1 MDHMKLTDELRQ
13 QLMEAA
19 VWKNDEISARLD
31 ESAEVAEVEEAAETQ
46 EVVHPSGKK
55 LKVTPTQALNRAK
68 YAERGNAPGK
78 RKGVEDDTEYEDG
91 EDAEELEEA
100 AHVCPLCV
108 SQLDES
114 IDEERILEHLNV
126 VLGLVDRLSQLNEG
140 DEDIE
145 SVIDETIAELLFA
158 DEEE

>member
-1 MDHMKLTDELRQ
+1 MDHMKLTDELRN
-13 QLMEAA
+13 QLMESA
-19 VWKNDEISARLD
+19 VWKDEKIASRLD
-31 ESAEVAEVEEAAETQ
+31 ESGEVEESEELEEAE
-46 EVVHPSGKK
+46 E
-55 LKVTPTQALNRAK
+55 
-68 YAERGNAPGK
+68 
-78 RKGVEDDTEYEDG
+78 
-91 EDAEELEEA
+91 AEELEEG

-145 SVIDETIAELLFA
+145 SVIDETIAELLFT

>member
-19 VWKNDEISARLD
+19 VWKDTEIVARLD
-31 ESAEVAEVEEAAETQ
+31 ESAEVAEVEEAADGTQ
-46 EVVHPSGKK
+46 EVVHPSGRK
-55 LKVTPTQALNRAK
+55 LTVTHKQAAARAK
-68 YAERGNAPGK
+68 YAKKDIAK
-78 RKGVEDDTEYEDG
+78 KDIEDDTEYEDG

-100 AHVCPLCV
+100 SAHVCPLCV
-108 SQLDES
+108 SELDES

-126 VLGLVDRLSQLNEG
+126 VLGLVDRLSQLQEG

-145 SVIDETIAELLFA
+145 SVIDETIAELLFT

>member
-1 MDHMKLTDELRQ
+1 MDHMKLTDELRN
-13 QLMEAA
+13 QLMESA
-19 VWKNDEISARLD
+19 VWKDEKIASRLD
-31 ESAEVAEVEEAAETQ
+31 ESGEVEESEELEEAE
-46 EVVHPSGKK
+46 E
-55 LKVTPTQALNRAK
+55 
-68 YAERGNAPGK
+68 
-78 RKGVEDDTEYEDG
+78 
-91 EDAEELEEA
+91 AEELEEG

>member
-19 VWKNDEISARLD
+19 VWKNDEIAARLD
-31 ESAEVAEVEEAAETQ
+31 ESSAVEEVDEVEELEEKT
-46 EVVHPSGKK
+46 SCGSK
-55 LKVTPTQALNRAK
+55 
-68 YAERGNAPGK
+68 GK
-78 RKGVEDDTEYEDG
+78 RPAKDKKMDYAHTEVEDG

-145 SVIDETIAELLFA
+145 SVIDETIAELLFQD

>member
-19 VWKNDEISARLD
+19 VWKNDEISSRLD
-31 ESAEVAEVEEAAETQ
+31 ESSAVEEVEELEEKTSCGSKAKKAMK
-46 EVVHPSGKK
+46 PGKK
-55 LKVTPTQALNRAK
+55 MD
-68 YAERGNAPGK
+68 YAHS
-78 RKGVEDDTEYEDG
+78 EYEDD

-145 SVIDETIAELLFA
+145 SVIDETIAEILFA

>member
-19 VWKNDEISARLD
+19 VWKNDEISSRLD
-31 ESAEVAEVEEAAETQ
+31 ESSAVEELEEKT
-46 EVVHPSGKK
+46 SCGSKRSKK
-55 LKVTPTQALNRAK
+55 AMK
-68 YAERGNAPGK
+68 
-78 RKGVEDDTEYEDG
+78 KGYMEDTEYDEEEG
-91 EDAEELEEA
+91 EELEEA

>member
-19 VWKNDEISARLD
+19 VWKNDEIATRLD
-31 ESAEVAEVEEAAETQ
+31 ESSAVEEVEELEEKKSCGSKAKK
-46 EVVHPSGKK
+46 GKK
-55 LKVTPTQALNRAK
+55 AMKDD
-68 YAERGNAPGK
+68 YME
-78 RKGVEDDTEYEDG
+78 DTEHDEEEG
-91 EDAEELEEA
+91 EELEEA

-126 VLGLVDRLSQLNEG
+126 VLGLVDRLSQLHEG

-145 SVIDETIAELLFA
+145 SVIDETIAELLFS

>member
-1 MDHMKLTDELRQ
+1 
-13 QLMEAA
+13 MEAA
-19 VWKNDEISARLD
+19 VWKNDEIAARLD
-31 ESAEVAEVEEAAETQ
+31 ESSAVEEVEELE
-46 EVVHPSGKK
+46 EKKSCGSMEKPKKKGKK
-55 LKVTPTQALNRAK
+55 G
-68 YAERGNAPGK
+68 YMG
-78 RKGVEDDTEYEDG
+78 DDTEYEDG

-145 SVIDETIAELLFA
+145 SVIDETIAELLFD

>member
-19 VWKNDEISARLD
+19 VWKNDEIAARLD
-31 ESAEVAEVEEAAETQ
+31 ESGAEVEETEELDEMYGAKKK
-46 EVVHPSGKK
+46 GKM
-55 LKVTPTQALNRAK
+55 
-68 YAERGNAPGK
+68 GK
-78 RKGVEDDTEYEDG
+78 MSKKTMRQDCDTEYEDG

-100 AHVCPLCV
+100 VAHVCPLCT

-145 SVIDETIAELLFA
+145 SVIDETIAELLLQD

>member
-19 VWKNDEISARLD
+19 VWKNDEIAARID
-31 ESAEVAEVEEAAETQ
+31 ESSAVEEVEELEEKTSCGSKAK
-46 EVVHPSGKK
+46 SGKK
-55 LKVTPTQALNRAK
+55 AK
-68 YAERGNAPGK
+68 ME
-78 RKGVEDDTEYEDG
+78 DTEYDEEEG
-91 EDAEELEEA
+91 EELEEA

-145 SVIDETIAELLFA
+145 SVIDETIADILFA

>member
-19 VWKNDEISARLD
+19 VWKNDEITARLD
-31 ESAEVAEVEEAAETQ
+31 ESAEVEETEELEEKTSCG
-46 EVVHPSGKK
+46 PKGKK
-55 LKVTPTQALNRAK
+55 EKKKPV
-68 YAERGNAPGK
+68 YAH
-78 RKGVEDDTEYEDG
+78 TEVEDG
-91 EDAEELEEA
+91 EDAEEIDEA
-100 AHVCPLCV
+100 VAHVCPLCV
-108 SQLDES
+108 SELDES
-114 IDEERILEHLNV
+114 IDEERLLEHLNV

-145 SVIDETIAELLFA
+145 SVIDETIAELLFT

>member
-1 MDHMKLTDELRQ
+1 
-13 QLMEAA
+13 MEAA
-19 VWKNDEISARLD
+19 VWKNDEIAARLD
-31 ESAEVAEVEEAAETQ
+31 ESSAVEELEELEEKA
-46 EVVHPSGKK
+46 SCGSK
-55 LKVTPTQALNRAK
+55 RAK
-68 YAERGNAPGK
+68 KSKKPMQDMEYQHS
-78 RKGVEDDTEYEDG
+78 EYEDD
-91 EDAEELEEA
+91 EDAEELEEDV
-100 AHVCPLCV
+100 HVCPLCV

-145 SVIDETIAELLFA
+145 SVIDETIADILFA

>member
-1 MDHMKLTDELRQ
+1 
-13 QLMEAA
+13 MEAA
-19 VWKNDEISARLD
+19 VWKNDEISSRLD
-31 ESAEVAEVEEAAETQ
+31 ESSAVEEVEELEEKTSCGSKAKRGRKA
-46 EVVHPSGKK
+46 KK
-55 LKVTPTQALNRAK
+55 DD
-68 YAERGNAPGK
+68 YME
-78 RKGVEDDTEYEDG
+78 DTEYDEEEG
-91 EDAEELEEA
+91 EELEEA

>member
-1 MDHMKLTDELRQ
+1 
-13 QLMEAA
+13 MEAA
-19 VWKNDEISARLD
+19 VWKNDEISSRLD
-31 ESAEVAEVEEAAETQ
+31 ESSAVEEVEELEEKTSCGSKAKKAMK
-46 EVVHPSGKK
+46 PGKK
-55 LKVTPTQALNRAK
+55 MD
-68 YAERGNAPGK
+68 YAHS
-78 RKGVEDDTEYEDG
+78 EYEDD

>member
-19 VWKNDEISARLD
+19 VWKNDEIAARLD
-31 ESAEVAEVEEAAETQ
+31 ESGGEEEVVEVEDEEVEDEEVEEE
-46 EVVHPSGKK
+46 EVV
-55 LKVTPTQALNRAK
+55 
-68 YAERGNAPGK
+68 
-78 RKGVEDDTEYEDG
+78 
-91 EDAEELEEA
+91 EEG

-145 SVIDETIAELLFA
+145 SIIDETIADILFA

>member
-19 VWKNDEISARLD
+19 VWKNDEIAARLD
-31 ESAEVAEVEEAAETQ
+31 ESSAVEEVEETEEAIE
-46 EVVHPSGKK
+46 EKK
-55 LKVTPTQALNRAK
+55 SCGTKSKKKAM
-68 YAERGNAPGK
+68 YAHTE
-78 RKGVEDDTEYEDG
+78 VEDA

>member
-31 ESAEVAEVEEAAETQ
+31 ESGGEEEVVEVEEEEE
-46 EVVHPSGKK
+46 EVV
-55 LKVTPTQALNRAK
+55 
-68 YAERGNAPGK
+68 
-78 RKGVEDDTEYEDG
+78 
-91 EDAEELEEA
+91 EEG

-145 SVIDETIAELLFA
+145 SVIDETIAEILFA

>member
-19 VWKNDEISARLD
+19 VWKNDEIAARLD
-31 ESAEVAEVEEAAETQ
+31 ESGGEEEVVEVEEEEEEEAIEEKKSCGTK
-46 EVVHPSGKK
+46 GKK
-55 LKVTPTQALNRAK
+55 SMK
-68 YAERGNAPGK
+68 
-78 RKGVEDDTEYEDG
+78 KGAMQYQHSEYEDG

-100 AHVCPLCV
+100 VHVCPLCV

-145 SVIDETIAELLFA
+145 SVIDETIADILFA

>member
-19 VWKNDEISARLD
+19 VWKNDEIAARLD
-31 ESAEVAEVEEAAETQ
+31 ESGEVEEAADGTQ
-46 EVVHPSGKK
+46 EVVHPSGEKT
-55 LKVTPTQALNRAK
+55 KVTHKQAANRTK
-68 YAERGNAPGK
+68 YDQGEMP
-78 RKGVEDDTEYEDG
+78 RKTKTVKDDTEYEDG
-91 EDAEELEEA
+91 EDAEELEEG

-145 SVIDETIAELLFA
+145 SVIDETIAELLFQ

>member
-19 VWKNDEISARLD
+19 VWKDTEIAARLD
-31 ESAEVAEVEEAAETQ
+31 ESGEVEEAADGTQ

-55 LKVTPTQALNRAK
+55 VTVTHKQAANRAK
-68 YAERGNAPGK
+68 YAEGQMPKKPR
-78 RKGVEDDTEYEDG
+78 REDSDTEYEDG

-100 AHVCPLCV
+100 VHVCPLCT

-145 SVIDETIAELLFA
+145 SVIDETIAELLLQD

>member
-19 VWKNDEISARLD
+19 VWKNDEIASRLD
-31 ESAEVAEVEEAAETQ
+31 ESGGEE
-46 EVVHPSGKK
+46 EVVETEEELEEMYGSKGKK
-55 LKVTPTQALNRAK
+55 KKAMR
-68 YAERGNAPGK
+68 NAMK
-78 RKGVEDDTEYEDG
+78 KKGDSSCSMEDDTDYEDG

-100 AHVCPLCV
+100 VHVCPLCV

-145 SVIDETIAELLFA
+145 SVIDETIADILFA

>member
-19 VWKNDEISARLD
+19 VWKNDEITSRLD
-31 ESAEVAEVEEAAETQ
+31 ESSAVEEVEELEEKASCGSSKKKAKKGMKAEMD
-46 EVVHPSGKK
+46 
-55 LKVTPTQALNRAK
+55 
-68 YAERGNAPGK
+68 YAHTE
-78 RKGVEDDTEYEDG
+78 VEDD
-91 EDAEELEEA
+91 EDADELEEA

-126 VLGLVDRLSQLNEG
+126 VLGLVDRLSQLHEG

-145 SVIDETIAELLFA
+145 SVIDETIAELLFD

>member
-19 VWKNDEISARLD
+19 VWKNDEIATRLD
-31 ESAEVAEVEEAAETQ
+31 ESSAAEEVEELE
-46 EVVHPSGKK
+46 EKK
-55 LKVTPTQALNRAK
+55 SCGSKAK
-68 YAERGNAPGK
+68 KDKKAMKDDYME
-78 RKGVEDDTEYEDG
+78 DTEHDEEEG
-91 EDAEELEEA
+91 EELEEA

-145 SVIDETIAELLFA
+145 SVIDETIADILFA

>member
-31 ESAEVAEVEEAAETQ
+31 ESGGEDEVVEVEEEEEAIE
-46 EVVHPSGKK
+46 EKK
-55 LKVTPTQALNRAK
+55 SCGTKGRKKAK
-68 YAERGNAPGK
+68 TMYAHTE
-78 RKGVEDDTEYEDG
+78 VEDA
-91 EDAEELEEA
+91 EDAEELEEDV
-100 AHVCPLCV
+100 HVCPLCV

-145 SVIDETIAELLFA
+145 SVIDETIADILFA

>member
-31 ESAEVAEVEEAAETQ
+31 ESSAVEEVEELE
-46 EVVHPSGKK
+46 EKKSCGSMEKPKKKGKK
-55 LKVTPTQALNRAK
+55 G
-68 YAERGNAPGK
+68 YMG
-78 RKGVEDDTEYEDG
+78 DDTEYEDG

-126 VLGLVDRLSQLNEG
+126 VLGLVDRLSQINEG

>member
-19 VWKNDEISARLD
+19 VWKNDEIAARLD
-31 ESAEVAEVEEAAETQ
+31 ESSAVEEVEAE
-46 EVVHPSGKK
+46 EELEEMYGK
-55 LKVTPTQALNRAK
+55 AK
-68 YAERGNAPGK
+68 KKKAM
-78 RKGVEDDTEYEDG
+78 RKKAMRKPAKKGSDCSMEDDTEYEDG

-145 SVIDETIAELLFA
+145 SVIDETIAELLFQD

>member
-19 VWKNDEISARLD
+19 VWKNDEIAARLD
-31 ESAEVAEVEEAAETQ
+31 ESGGEEEVVEVEDEEVEEE
-46 EVVHPSGKK
+46 EVV
-55 LKVTPTQALNRAK
+55 
-68 YAERGNAPGK
+68 
-78 RKGVEDDTEYEDG
+78 
-91 EDAEELEEA
+91 EEG

-145 SVIDETIAELLFA
+145 SVIDETIADILFA

>member
-19 VWKNDEISARLD
+19 VWKNDEISSRLD
-31 ESAEVAEVEEAAETQ
+31 ESSAVEELEEKT
-46 EVVHPSGKK
+46 SCGSKKGKK
-55 LKVTPTQALNRAK
+55 AMK
-68 YAERGNAPGK
+68 
-78 RKGVEDDTEYEDG
+78 KGYMEDTEYDEEEG
-91 EDAEELEEA
+91 EELEEA

>member
-1 MDHMKLTDELRQ
+1 MKLTDELRN
-13 QLMEAA
+13 QLMESA
-19 VWKNDEISARLD
+19 VWKDEKIASRLD
-31 ESAEVAEVEEAAETQ
+31 ESGEVEESEEFEEAE
-46 EVVHPSGKK
+46 E
-55 LKVTPTQALNRAK
+55 
-68 YAERGNAPGK
+68 
-78 RKGVEDDTEYEDG
+78 
-91 EDAEELEEA
+91 AEELEEG

>member
-19 VWKNDEISARLD
+19 VWKNDEIAARLD
-31 ESAEVAEVEEAAETQ
+31 ESSAVEELEELEEKA
-46 EVVHPSGKK
+46 SCGSK
-55 LKVTPTQALNRAK
+55 RAK
-68 YAERGNAPGK
+68 KG
-78 RKGVEDDTEYEDG
+78 RKPMQDMEYQHSEYEDD
-91 EDAEELEEA
+91 EDAEELEEDV
-100 AHVCPLCV
+100 HVCPLCV

-145 SVIDETIAELLFA
+145 SVIDETIADILFA

>member
-31 ESAEVAEVEEAAETQ
+31 ESSAVEEVEEVEEIEEKTSCGSKKAKK
-46 EVVHPSGKK
+46 GKK
-55 LKVTPTQALNRAK
+55 AMKDSYMEDT
-68 YAERGNAPGK
+68 E
-78 RKGVEDDTEYEDG
+78 VEDD

>member
-19 VWKNDEISARLD
+19 VWKDTEIVARLD
-31 ESAEVAEVEEAAETQ
+31 ESAEDAEVAEVEAAEVA
-46 EVVHPSGKK
+46 EV
-55 LKVTPTQALNRAK
+55 
-68 YAERGNAPGK
+68 
-78 RKGVEDDTEYEDG
+78 

-100 AHVCPLCV
+100 SAHVCPLCV
-108 SQLDES
+108 SELDES

-126 VLGLVDRLSQLNEG
+126 VLGLVDRLSQLHEG

-145 SVIDETIAELLFA
+145 SVIDETIAELLFT